1 MPEHCLVFH
10 LTGLQALEASMGAAA
25 VAGALRELDRGVARI
40 VMEVLSGAEPSP
52 PLQGLPQGV
61 WLIPYRNSAPDN
73 PAELD
78 FQLLRDS
85 PENRHLAVLTATT
98 QLAGQLARDI
108 FGSATARLA
117 RFRVLQL
124 PGLPDLQQVLHA
136 LESAQPHTCTPAEA
150 QLQTL
155 LRQGGLR
162 TLVQPIV
169 RFPDGQLLGYE
180 ALSRGPAGSALE
192 RADQLFD
199 AAAHCGLS
207 RELEIACAWQ
217 ALEQGEP
224 LLTRCWLTINLSS
237 ASLADDALRRALARP
252 GIVVEITEHLPLNN
266 ARALQPLLQELRA
279 GGARVAL
286 DDTGCG
292 YADLDAATA
301 LQPDFIKL
309 CITIIRSLGR
319 NPALLAE
326 LARSTAK
333 LKEMG
338 IGILAEGVEHA
349 AEVDILRDF
358 PIDYAQGWRY
368 GRPQPIET
376 VLPVPAP

>member
-1 MPEHCLVFH
+1 MPVHCLVFH
-10 LTGLQALEASMGAAA
+10 LAGLEALEASMGAAA
-25 VAGALRELDRGVARI
+25 VADALSELDQGVARI
-40 VMEVLSGAEPSP
+40 IGEVLSGSERSP
-52 PLQGLPQGV
+52 LRRDLPPGI
-61 WLIPYRNSAPDN
+61 WLIPYRSRIPDN
-73 PAELD
+73 PDNLNGR
-78 FQLLRDS
+78 LLGGR
-85 PENRHLAVLTATT
+85 PENHHVAVLTATT

-108 FGSATARLA
+108 FGSATAALA
-117 RFRVLQL
+117 RFRVHQF
-124 PGLPDLQQVLHA
+124 PGYPDLQQVLQT
-136 LESAQPHTCTPAEA
+136 LESAPRLGCTSAEV

-155 LRQGGLR
+155 LHQGGLR

-180 ALSRGPAGSALE
+180 ALTRGPAGSALE

-199 AAAHCGLS
+199 TAARCGLS

-217 ALEQGEP
+217 ALEQGKA
-224 LLTRCWLTINLSS
+224 LLPHYWLTINLSS
-237 ASLADDALRRALARP
+237 AGLTDDALRRALGRP

-266 ARALQPLLQELRA
+266 ARALQPLLDELRA

-292 YADLDAATA
+292 YADLEAAKA
-301 LQPDFIKL
+301 LQPDFVKL

-319 NPALLAE
+319 NPALLAD
-326 LARSTAK
+326 LAQSTAT
-333 LKEMG
+333 LKGLG
-338 IGILAEGVEHA
+338 IEILAEGVERVN
-349 AEVDILRDF
+349 EVEILRDF

-376 VLPVPAP
+376 ALPVG